1 MNKNIVSEELNR
13 IKTLMGLITENE
25 IESNVLRIP
34 YVTTEK
40 RSKGRNSFVVVKGIS
55 RGDKDSIQLNPEKD
69 IILVKDNK
77 EISIGKNPFR
87 IINIEW
93 DPIIMNNDGKFNMLI
108 GSDRSLS
115 YMLKTD
121 KTPNNYQKVIKNIF
135 REIYSNK
142 IAENG
147 ESMYGE
153 SVQDENCRTNRGVI
167 NYRGIKYGENLS
179 LVSNWSILN
188 YFDTNVEVISKL
200 LEIFSNQTNTSLEKQ
215 NLNFEEFKTKFLG
228 WLSSNGEEILGPDSV
243 YLDDLEKLNLSTIKT
258 GIINEQN
265 GIKILRK
272 IHNIEEGGITEY
284 CPGSIQDTRFGR
296 DLKVNEEDLYY
307 QIKPFAGTLQPS
319 KIEEFKYLVPTR
331 SMKKYNPKYV
341 DRLLFVNDKGNK
353 YVIFEN
359 KDYEVSSRG
368 DYVLF
373 KNDPLYEA

>member
-1 MNKNIVSEELNR
+1 MDKNIVSEELNR

-55 RGDKDSIQLNPEKD
+55 REYKDLIQLNPEKD

-77 EISIGKNPFR
+77 EISIGKNPFK
-87 IINIEW
+87 IVNIEW

-359 KDYEVSSRG
+359 KDYEVSSKG

>member
-1 MNKNIVSEELNR
+1 LLEL
-13 IKTLMGLITENE
+13 
-25 IESNVLRIP
+25 
-34 YVTTEK
+34 
-40 RSKGRNSFVVVKGIS
+40 F
-55 RGDKDSIQLNPEKD
+55 
-69 IILVKDNK
+69 
-77 EISIGKNPFR
+77 
-87 IINIEW
+87 
-93 DPIIMNNDGKFNMLI
+93 
-108 GSDRSLS
+108 
-115 YMLKTD
+115 
-121 KTPNNYQKVIKNIF
+121 
-135 REIYSNK
+135 SNK
-142 IAENG
+142 
-147 ESMYGE
+147 
-153 SVQDENCRTNRGVI
+153 
-167 NYRGIKYGENLS
+167 
-179 LVSNWSILN
+179 
-188 YFDTNVEVISKL
+188 
-200 LEIFSNQTNTSLEKQ
+200 TNTSLEKQ

-228 WLSSNGEEILGPDSV
+228 WLTSNGEEILGPDSI
-243 YLDDLEKLNLSTIKT
+243 YLDDLEKLNLSTIKS

-359 KDYEVSSRG
+359 KDYEVSSKG

-373 KNDPLYEA
+373 KNDPLYVA

>member
-284 CPGSIQDTRFGR
+284 CPGSIQDTKFGR

>member
-34 YVTTEK
+34 YITTEK

-55 RGDKDSIQLNPEKD
+55 REDKDLIQLNPEKD
-69 IILVKDNK
+69 IILVKNNK

-87 IINIEW
+87 IVNIDW

-115 YMLKTD
+115 YMLKID

-179 LVSNWSILN
+179 LISNWSILN

-200 LEIFSNQTNTSLEKQ
+200 LELFSNKTNTSLEKQ

-228 WLSSNGEEILGPDSV
+228 WLTSNGEEILGPDSI
-243 YLDDLEKLNLSTIKT
+243 YLDDLEKLNLSTIKS

-359 KDYEVSSRG
+359 KDYEVSSKG

-373 KNDPLYEA
+373 KNDPLYVA

>member
-55 RGDKDSIQLNPEKD
+55 REYKDLIQLNPEKD

-77 EISIGKNPFR
+77 EISIGKNPFK
-87 IINIEW
+87 IVNIEW

-359 KDYEVSSRG
+359 KDYEVSSKG